1 MLAIGNQILIFVK
14 AYREQLTGMLRK
26 DGYNAYSIW
35 KISSSFAAPTRL
47 AFNSVRQ
54 MEQMGA
60 VIWTP
65 EGVLDEIRS
74 LLEPYN
80 PNGVEISLKTD
91 LSSELNID
99 SVAAMNLVMEIE
111 DKFELDIPINQL
123 PDMNTPKD
131 LVEIVLA
138 RVNK

>member
-1 MLAIGNQILIFVK
+1 
-14 AYREQLTGMLRK
+14 
-26 DGYNAYSIW
+26 
-35 KISSSFAAPTRL
+35 
-47 AFNSVRQ
+47 
-54 MEQMGA
+54 MEQMGV

-80 PNGVEISLKTD
+80 PNRVEISLETD
-91 LSSELNID
+91 FSSELNID

-131 LVEIVLA
+131 LVDIVLA
-138 RVNK
+138 RINK

>member
-1 MLAIGNQILIFVK
+1 
-14 AYREQLTGMLRK
+14 
-26 DGYNAYSIW
+26 
-35 KISSSFAAPTRL
+35 
-47 AFNSVRQ
+47 

-65 EGVLDEIRS
+65 EDVLDEIRS

-80 PNGVEISLKTD
+80 PNGVEIGLETD
-91 LSSELNID
+91 FSSELNID
-99 SVAAMNLVMEIE
+99 SVAAMNLVMDIE

-131 LVEIVLA
+131 LVDIVLA

>member
-1 MLAIGNQILIFVK
+1 
-14 AYREQLTGMLRK
+14 
-26 DGYNAYSIW
+26 
-35 KISSSFAAPTRL
+35 
-47 AFNSVRQ
+47 

-65 EGVLDEIRS
+65 EGVMDEIRS
-74 LLEPYN
+74 LLETYN
-80 PNGVEISLKTD
+80 PNGVEIGLETD
-91 LSSELNID
+91 FSSELNID
-99 SVAAMNLVMEIE
+99 SVAAMNLVMDIE

-131 LVEIVLA
+131 LVDIVLA

>member
-1 MLAIGNQILIFVK
+1 MNQ
-14 AYREQLTGMLRK
+14 E
-26 DGYNAYSIW
+26 
-35 KISSSFAAPTRL
+35 
-47 AFNSVRQ
+47 
-54 MEQMGA
+54 GA

-80 PNGVEISLKTD
+80 PNGAEISLETD
-91 LSSELNID
+91 FSSELNID

-111 DKFELDIPINQL
+111 DKFEIDIPINQL

-131 LVEIVLA
+131 LVDIVLV

>member
-1 MLAIGNQILIFVK
+1 
-14 AYREQLTGMLRK
+14 
-26 DGYNAYSIW
+26 
-35 KISSSFAAPTRL
+35 
-47 AFNSVRQ
+47 

-65 EGVLDEIRS
+65 EGVLDEVRS

-80 PNGVEISLKTD
+80 PKGVELSLETD
-91 LSSELNID
+91 FSSELNID

-111 DKFELDIPINQL
+111 DRFELDIPINQL
-123 PDMNTPKD
+123 PDMNSPKD
-131 LVEIVLA
+131 LVDIVLA

>member
-1 MLAIGNQILIFVK
+1 
-14 AYREQLTGMLRK
+14 
-26 DGYNAYSIW
+26 
-35 KISSSFAAPTRL
+35 
-47 AFNSVRQ
+47 

-65 EGVLDEIRS
+65 EGVMDEIRS

-80 PNGVEISLKTD
+80 PNGVEIGLETD
-91 LSSELNID
+91 FSSELNID
-99 SVAAMNLVMEIE
+99 SVAAMNLVMDIE

-131 LVEIVLA
+131 LVDIVLT

>member
-1 MLAIGNQILIFVK
+1 
-14 AYREQLTGMLRK
+14 
-26 DGYNAYSIW
+26 
-35 KISSSFAAPTRL
+35 
-47 AFNSVRQ
+47 

-91 LSSELNID
+91 LSSDLNID

>member
-1 MLAIGNQILIFVK
+1 
-14 AYREQLTGMLRK
+14 
-26 DGYNAYSIW
+26 
-35 KISSSFAAPTRL
+35 
-47 AFNSVRQ
+47 

-65 EGVLDEIRS
+65 EVVLDEIRG
-74 LLEPYN
+74 LLQPYN
-80 PNGVEISLKTD
+80 PHGVDIGLTTD
-91 LSSELNID
+91 FSSELNID
-99 SVAAMNLVMEIE
+99 SVAAMNLVMDIE

-131 LVEIVLA
+131 LVDIVLA

>member
-1 MLAIGNQILIFVK
+1 MYQ
-14 AYREQLTGMLRK
+14 EET
-26 DGYNAYSIW
+26 
-35 KISSSFAAPTRL
+35 
-47 AFNSVRQ
+47 
-54 MEQMGA
+54 

-74 LLEPYN
+74 LLQPYN
-80 PNGVEISLKTD
+80 PNGAEISLETD
-91 LSSELNID
+91 FSSELNID

-111 DKFELDIPINQL
+111 DKFEVDIPINQL

-131 LVEIVLA
+131 LVDIVLV

>member
-1 MLAIGNQILIFVK
+1 
-14 AYREQLTGMLRK
+14 
-26 DGYNAYSIW
+26 
-35 KISSSFAAPTRL
+35 
-47 AFNSVRQ
+47 

-65 EGVLDEIRS
+65 EGVLDEIKS

-80 PNGVEISLKTD
+80 PNNVAVSLETD
-91 LSSELNID
+91 FSSELNID

-111 DKFELDIPINQL
+111 DRFELDIPINQL

-131 LVEIVLA
+131 LVDIVLA

>member
-1 MLAIGNQILIFVK
+1 
-14 AYREQLTGMLRK
+14 
-26 DGYNAYSIW
+26 
-35 KISSSFAAPTRL
+35 
-47 AFNSVRQ
+47 

-80 PNGVEISLKTD
+80 RNGVEIGLDTD
-91 LSSELNID
+91 FSSELNID

-131 LVEIVLA
+131 LVDIVLA
-138 RVNK
+138 RINK

>member
-1 MLAIGNQILIFVK
+1 
-14 AYREQLTGMLRK
+14 
-26 DGYNAYSIW
+26 
-35 KISSSFAAPTRL
+35 
-47 AFNSVRQ
+47 

-80 PNGVEISLKTD
+80 PNGVEISLDTD
-91 LSSELNID
+91 FSSELNID

-131 LVEIVLA
+131 LVDIVLA

>member
-1 MLAIGNQILIFVK
+1 
-14 AYREQLTGMLRK
+14 
-26 DGYNAYSIW
+26 
-35 KISSSFAAPTRL
+35 
-47 AFNSVRQ
+47 

-65 EGVLDEIRS
+65 EDVLDEIRF

-80 PNGVEISLKTD
+80 PNSVEIGLETD
-91 LSSELNID
+91 FSSELNID
-99 SVAAMNLVMEIE
+99 SVAAMNLVMDIE

-131 LVEIVLA
+131 MVDIVLA

>member
-1 MLAIGNQILIFVK
+1 
-14 AYREQLTGMLRK
+14 
-26 DGYNAYSIW
+26 
-35 KISSSFAAPTRL
+35 
-47 AFNSVRQ
+47 

-65 EGVLDEIRS
+65 EGVLDEVRS

-80 PNGVEISLKTD
+80 PKGVELSLETD
-91 LSSELNID
+91 FSSELNID

-111 DKFELDIPINQL
+111 DRFELDIPINQL

-131 LVEIVLA
+131 LVDIVLA

>member
-1 MLAIGNQILIFVK
+1 
-14 AYREQLTGMLRK
+14 
-26 DGYNAYSIW
+26 
-35 KISSSFAAPTRL
+35 
-47 AFNSVRQ
+47 
-54 MEQMGA
+54 MGA

-65 EGVLDEIRS
+65 EGVLAEIRS

-80 PNGVEISLKTD
+80 RNGVEIRLETD
-91 LSSELNID
+91 FSSELNID

-123 PDMNTPKD
+123 PDMNTPRD
-131 LVEIVLA
+131 LVDIVLA

>member
-1 MLAIGNQILIFVK
+1 
-14 AYREQLTGMLRK
+14 
-26 DGYNAYSIW
+26 
-35 KISSSFAAPTRL
+35 
-47 AFNSVRQ
+47 
-54 MEQMGA
+54 MEHMGA

-80 PNGVEISLKTD
+80 PNGVEIGLETD
-91 LSSELNID
+91 FSSELNID

-131 LVEIVLA
+131 LVDIVLA
-138 RVNK
+138 RINK

>member
-1 MLAIGNQILIFVK
+1 
-14 AYREQLTGMLRK
+14 
-26 DGYNAYSIW
+26 
-35 KISSSFAAPTRL
+35 
-47 AFNSVRQ
+47 
-54 MEQMGA
+54 MEQTGA

-65 EGVLDEIRS
+65 DGVLDEIRP

-80 PNGVEISLKTD
+80 PNGVKISFETD
-91 LSSELNID
+91 FSSELNID

-123 PDMNTPKD
+123 PDMNTPND
-131 LVEIVLA
+131 LVNIVLA

>member
-1 MLAIGNQILIFVK
+1 
-14 AYREQLTGMLRK
+14 
-26 DGYNAYSIW
+26 
-35 KISSSFAAPTRL
+35 
-47 AFNSVRQ
+47 
-54 MEQMGA
+54 MEQTST

-80 PNGVEISLKTD
+80 PNGVEINLGTD
-91 LSSELNID
+91 FSSELNID

-111 DKFELDIPINQL
+111 DKFELDIPINQV

-131 LVEIVLA
+131 LVDIVLT